1 MLSAKGEPLLDGLTR
16 ALVEGAVKI
25 LPPRGPVV
33 EIGSRLVQGL
43 EMANLRPLFPG
54 MEYIGC
60 DMEPGPGVDRVER
73 LEALSFPD
81 GWAGTMLCLNVI
93 EHAWEVKKGIAE
105 LKRVTAPGG
114 LALVSSV
121 FNLDIHAFPC
131 DYWRFTPQA
140 MLRLMDGFSS
150 VLYGWQGHEKSP
162 RLVFALGLKD
172 RRGDLDSLADA
183 WRREIL
189 AHWHEQP
196 SLWSRIGGGVG
207 GTLFGKRHFRN
218 IRHWWDLTV
227 RVGRKGDGS

>member
-1 MLSAKGEPLLDGLTR
+1 MDGLTR
-16 ALVEGAVKI
+16 ALVEGAIKV

-43 EMANLRPLFPG
+43 EMANLRPLFPE

-60 DMEPGPGVDRVER
+60 EMEAGPGVDRIER
-73 LEALSFPD
+73 LEALSFAD
-81 GWAGTMLCLNVI
+81 GYAGTVLCLNVI
-93 EHAWEVKKGIAE
+93 EHAWEVRQGLAE
-105 LKRVTAPGG
+105 IKRVVAPGG
-114 LALVSSV
+114 MALVSSA
-121 FNLDIHAFPC
+121 FSIDIHAFPN

-172 RRGDLDSLADA
+172 SRGDLDSLADR

-189 AHWHEQP
+189 AAWHEQP

-218 IRHWWDLTV
+218 IRHWWDLSV

>member
-1 MLSAKGEPLLDGLTR
+1 VGEID
-16 ALVEGAVKI
+16 GAV
-25 LPPRGPVV
+25 LH
-33 EIGSRLVQGL
+33 
-43 EMANLRPLFPG
+43 
-54 MEYIGC
+54 
-60 DMEPGPGVDRVER
+60 RVER

-81 GWAGTMLCLNVI
+81 GWAGTTLCLNVI
-93 EHAWEVKKGIAE
+93 EHAWAVKEGLAE
-105 LKRVTAPGG
+105 IKRVTAPGG
-114 LALVSSV
+114 MALVSSV
-121 FNLDIHAFPC
+121 FNLDIHAFPY

-172 RRGDLDSLADA
+172 SRGDLDSLADA
-183 WRREIL
+183 WRRAIL

-227 RVGRKGDGS
+227 RAGRKGDGS